1 MSTPD
6 EVAKLREIKRL
17 LDRIQ
22 QLPHIAA
29 MAAQNGARNGYLAGS
44 HNAPEE
50 DAGDDAPNGYYPDS
64 SYAPASIA
72 NGAHI
77 GYFTDASDVAYR
89 VPRNGTHNGHYA
101 EPHGGVYNGHY
112 EPYNGHY
119 PEPPPPPAIEPDPAE
134 PPPIPAPSLS
144 SLNLREERMTGSSR
158 ALVPVQSTGSMG
170 ISPWVFVTATAVNTI
185 IAAVLAVVITL
196 GVGRRDPGEISATAM
211 QAKEDSGGTAKAKQ
225 LAAPVLVRP
234 IQLKAIGSR
243 SEPLRLE
250 AKKPSR
256 FPLELRPDEAMQ
268 GSYILVLTGL
278 PQNTTLS
285 GATRMSSD
293 TWHVAPGALRELE
306 IIVPEWSASV
316 IELKVELRH
325 ANGAVAAQG
334 KAWLSV
340 PPPVLPQGAKLDQA
354 AIRELLQKGDRL
366 LGRGDVASARAV
378 YEKAAALGSAQGAL
392 VLGSTYDPG
401 RLWSLGVFGMVGNKD
416 RARHWY
422 QHADQLGHPEAKGR
436 IKALRD

>member
-29 MAAQNGARNGYLAGS
+29 AGARNGARNGYLPGS
-44 HNAPEE
+44 H
-50 DAGDDAPNGYYPDS
+50 DAPDEGAGNDGPDGR
-64 SYAPASIA
+64 YADSFYSPHLTA
-72 NGAHI
+72 NGAHN
-77 GYFTDASDVAYR
+77 GYDADASETAAR
-89 VPRNGTHNGHYA
+89 APRNGMHNGYHAEPYNGGHNGH
-101 EPHGGVYNGHY
+101 
-112 EPYNGHY
+112 GHY
-119 PEPPPPPAIEPDPAE
+119 PEPPPPPGAEPDPE
-134 PPPIPAPSLS
+134 PPPLPAHGLS
-144 SLNLREERMTGSSR
+144 SLDFREERHTGESR
-158 ALVPVQSTGSMG
+158 ALVPVQPSASMG

-196 GVGRRDPGEISATAM
+196 GVGRRDSGEVAPAAA
-211 QAKEDSGGTAKAKQ
+211 QGKEDSGTMAKAKQ

-234 IQLKAIGSR
+234 IELVPIGSR

-250 AKKPSR
+250 AMKPSR
-256 FPLELRPDEAMQ
+256 FPVELRPDEAMQ

-278 PQNTTLS
+278 PANTTLT
-285 GATRMSSD
+285 GVTRMGSD
-293 TWHVAPGALRELE
+293 SWLVAPGALRALE
-306 IIVPEWSASV
+306 IIVPEWSTSV

-334 KAWLSV
+334 EAWLSV
-340 PPPVLPQGAKLDQA
+340 PPPTVPQGTRLDQS
-354 AIRELLQKGDRL
+354 AIKELLQKGDRL
-366 LGRGDVASARAV
+366 LARGDVASARAV

-422 QHADQLGHPEAKGR
+422 QRADQLGHPEAKDR
-436 IKALRD
+436 IKAMRD

>member
-29 MAAQNGARNGYLAGS
+29 AGARNGYLAGS

-50 DAGDDAPNGYYPDS
+50 DES
-64 SYAPASIA
+64 
-72 NGAHI
+72 NGAHD
-77 GYFTDASDVAYR
+77 GYCTEQAYS
-89 VPRNGTHNGHYA
+89 PHPTANGVHNGLFADPSEAAARTPHNGAHNGHHP
-101 EPHGGVYNGHY
+101 EPH
-112 EPYNGHY
+112 NGHY
-119 PEPPPPPAIEPDPAE
+119 PEVPPASSIETDPE
-134 PPPIPAPSLS
+134 PPPIPAHALS
-144 SLNLREERMTGSSR
+144 SLGFREERHMAESR
-158 ALVPVQSTGSMG
+158 ALVPVPTGSSMG
-170 ISPWVFVTATAVNTI
+170 ISPWLFVTATAVNTI

-196 GVGRRDPGEISATAM
+196 GVGRRDPADVAPAAM
-211 QAKEDSGGTAKAKQ
+211 QGKEDGGTTAKTKQ

-234 IQLKAIGSR
+234 IELMPIGSR

-250 AKKPSR
+250 AMKPSR
-256 FPLELRPDEAMQ
+256 FPLKVRPEEAMQ

-278 PQNTTLS
+278 PANTTLS
-285 GATRMSSD
+285 GATRMGSD
-293 TWHVAPGALRELE
+293 SWLVAPGALRELE

-325 ANGAVAAQG
+325 ANGPVAAQG
-334 KAWLSV
+334 KAWLAV
-340 PPPVLPQGAKLDQA
+340 PPPAVPQGAKLDQS
-354 AIRELLQKGDRL
+354 AIKELLQKGDRL
-366 LGRGDVASARAV
+366 LSRGDVASARAV

-401 RLWSLGVFGMVGNKD
+401 RLWSFGVFGMVGNKE

-422 QHADQLGHPEAKGR
+422 QRADQLGHPEAKDR
-436 IKALRD
+436 LKALRN